1 MKLLSYDGE
10 SVEIDIDLDDPSI
23 LAASVN
29 VISGDEVLSVLYRD
43 GSESEYD
50 ACYLAGMWRAS
61 DHHDGS
67 YPVVINGKWCVDKD
81 AFLSRKDSYWNA
93 YWRHDD

>member
-1 MKLLSYDGE
+1 MKLLSYEGE
-10 SVEIDIDLDDPSI
+10 SVEIDVDLDDPSI
-23 LAASVN
+23 LAAIVS

-50 ACYLAGMWRAS
+50 ACYLAGMWRAY
-61 DHHDGS
+61 DYRDGS
-67 YPVVINGKWCVDKD
+67 YLVVINGKWRVDKE

-93 YWRHDD
+93 YWRNNA